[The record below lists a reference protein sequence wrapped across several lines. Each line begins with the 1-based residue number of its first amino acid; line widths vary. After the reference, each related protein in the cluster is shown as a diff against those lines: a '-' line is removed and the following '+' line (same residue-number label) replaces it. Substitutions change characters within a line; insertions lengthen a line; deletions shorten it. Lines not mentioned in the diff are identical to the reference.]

1 MDESRILITGAG
13 GQLGKA
19 LSTRFPKAMATD
31 HATLDIGDVGTLEA
45 FDWSGVDVILN
56 AAGYT
61 NVDGAQTSEG
71 REAAWKIN
79 GQAVA
84 NLARMSAVHG
94 LTLVHISS
102 EYVFDGTKTSHTE
115 DEALAPL
122 GVYAQSKAAGDIA
135 ASVAPK
141 HYIVRTSWVVGDGT
155 NFVRTMIGL
164 AGRNISPKVVSD
176 QIGRLTF
183 TETLVDGIEK
193 LIHAKAPYGIYNLSN
208 EGEPASWAEVTRAI
222 FKELGRDDLTVTDVT
237 TAEYFRE
244 KPEAAPRPLKSTL
257 DLTKIEAVGVKP
269 ADWRTALHLYIA
281 SQN

>member
-1 MDESRILITGAG
+1 
-13 GQLGKA
+13 
-19 LSTRFPKAMATD
+19 
-31 HATLDIGDVGTLEA
+31 
-45 FDWSGVDVILN
+45 
-56 AAGYT
+56 
-61 NVDGAQTSEG
+61 
-71 REAAWKIN
+71 
-79 GQAVA
+79 
-84 NLARMSAVHG
+84 
-94 LTLVHISS
+94 
-102 EYVFDGTKTSHTE
+102 
-115 DEALAPL
+115 
-122 GVYAQSKAAGDIA
+122 
-135 ASVAPK
+135 
-141 HYIVRTSWVVGDGT
+141 
-155 NFVRTMIGL
+155 MIGL

-193 LIHAKAPYGIYNLSN
+193 LIRAKAPYGIYNLSN

-269 ADWRTALHLYIA
+269 ADWRTALHHYIA